1 MLLSTNLKK
10 TILILFQALVPL
22 MKQNTEVY
30 MTDSTDVKIV
40 KFDKTS
46 LADFLGEGDLWK
58 IFCQ

>member
-1 MLLSTNLKK
+1 MN
-10 TILILFQALVPL
+10 
-22 MKQNTEVY
+22 QNTEVY